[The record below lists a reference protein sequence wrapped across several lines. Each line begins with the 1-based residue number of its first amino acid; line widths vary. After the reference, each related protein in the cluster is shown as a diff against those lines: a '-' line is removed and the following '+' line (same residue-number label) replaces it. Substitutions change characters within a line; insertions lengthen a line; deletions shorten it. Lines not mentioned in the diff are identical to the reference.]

1 MNKTIRN
8 ISVAVIVI
16 VLVFLFVL
24 GLCNSAPVETILDG
38 HVVTPIVDIDT

>member
-1 MNKTIRN
+1 MDNFTRTIAA
-8 ISVAVIVI
+8 AVIVI

-24 GLCNSAPVETILDG
+24 GLCNSAPVETILDE

>member
-1 MNKTIRN
+1 MDNFTRTIAA
-8 ISVAVIVI
+8 AVIVI
-16 VLVFLFVL
+16 ILVFLFVL